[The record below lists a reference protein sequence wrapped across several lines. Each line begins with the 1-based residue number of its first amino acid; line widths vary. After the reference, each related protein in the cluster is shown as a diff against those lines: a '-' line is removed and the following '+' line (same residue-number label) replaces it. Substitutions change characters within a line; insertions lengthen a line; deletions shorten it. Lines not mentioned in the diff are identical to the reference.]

1 MAEDTEVTEEMTEE
15 VADEK
20 SDGESKPV
28 VPPHVVVI
36 QIAGAK
42 VTTHVQGASLLE
54 AQKAIEMAHGQVA
67 KMVQDA
73 NTD

>member
-1 MAEDTEVTEEMTEE
+1 MAEDTEVTEE
-15 VADEK
+15 ADEK
-20 SDGESKPV
+20 QSDGKLEVV

-54 AQKAIEMAHGQVA
+54 AQKAIEMAHSQLV

-73 NTD
+73 NQD